1 MLKEKNVRFKLKLIV
16 LSKKKELKS
25 IDSNKKLEDLNL
37 KNKWN

>member
-1 MLKEKNVRFKLKLIV
+1 MLKEKNVRLKLKLIV

-25 IDSNKKLEDLNL
+25 IDSNKKLVGLKL